1 MKLKEKINVYR
12 KEVIFENYTKIIN
25 DFKEYEKI
33 SKNKIADEII
43 KLYSD
48 YNIIIDLCSND
59 ELKLLKKIIN
69 KKISPQKIFNE
80 KLWHSLFEK
89 FLLIHDNSNN
99 EVKLVIPDEFKD
111 SIKKAIKSYN
121 EEEKI
126 ALDSLNSLLIGIIK
140 IYGAL
145 KINNYYN
152 IVKKYININKNTF
165 IDFIYNNR
173 FFKYYTYKIE
183 YSNNVYIIYE
193 PYYYFEDDLL
203 YMVNYNKNKFKY
215 KIRPIDEVLC
225 LSFSKFNHNN
235 PKIDEFLDAIYNLHF
250 YQENFLNKVL
260 EYSVLDFKRDDL
272 IDYLKSI
279 PILKNED
286 LSNVIQLMYDA
297 MDEMPSASLKG
308 MTPNEYIE
316 IIVKKESD
324 TKYNKVYNNI
334 KDKESIDNYKKT
346 REEVS
351 IIYDECIKKLFEN
364 KNKIDKYID
373 ILSKNNININEENVI
388 RNLILFHKIDNED
401 NIFELVM
408 KEKNILMKDFALF
421 SQFED
426 SYLESLFQV
435 KSLNPSLGQ
444 VTIKDMYTNKLYT
457 FYDIA
462 LTCYD
467 DVIDKYMYTSLV
479 KIGNYM
485 FSTDYAFVITP
496 NKNILKIIDDN
507 MKEIKNVKN
516 ENTKRFLACYKLYK
530 QENICFTYRM
540 LE

>member
-43 KLYSD
+43 KLYND

-183 YSNNVYIIYE
+183 YSNNVYILYE

-203 YMVNYNKNKFKY
+203 YMVNYNK
-215 KIRPIDEVLC
+215 
-225 LSFSKFNHNN
+225 
-235 PKIDEFLDAIYNLHF
+235 
-250 YQENFLNKVL
+250 
-260 EYSVLDFKRDDL
+260 
-272 IDYLKSI
+272 
-279 PILKNED
+279 
-286 LSNVIQLMYDA
+286 
-297 MDEMPSASLKG
+297 
-308 MTPNEYIE
+308 
-316 IIVKKESD
+316 
-324 TKYNKVYNNI
+324 
-334 KDKESIDNYKKT
+334 
-346 REEVS
+346 
-351 IIYDECIKKLFEN
+351 
-364 KNKIDKYID
+364 
-373 ILSKNNININEENVI
+373 
-388 RNLILFHKIDNED
+388 
-401 NIFELVM
+401 
-408 KEKNILMKDFALF
+408 
-421 SQFED
+421 
-426 SYLESLFQV
+426 
-435 KSLNPSLGQ
+435 
-444 VTIKDMYTNKLYT
+444 TN
-457 FYDIA
+457 
-462 LTCYD
+462 
-467 DVIDKYMYTSLV
+467 
-479 KIGNYM
+479 
-485 FSTDYAFVITP
+485 
-496 NKNILKIIDDN
+496 
-507 MKEIKNVKN
+507 
-516 ENTKRFLACYKLYK
+516 R
-530 QENICFTYRM
+530 
-540 LE
+540 